1 MTRRNR
7 RKLTCAVGQVTPLF
21 SAIMSAGQGVTWVE
35 RPEVQQT
42 TSRKIDNLLAV
53 IIVELFLETG
63 DKTKSGCRTAGHVC
77 IFLSL
82 PSLGVCVCPAILPT
96 CGGLSVPVPPS
107 LWRCIYTVPAMAM
120 IMRCVTTRAGGRTGN
135 LSHELNLAPL
145 CHAQLLVPRVF
156 SHSTNIL
163 PTRLLG
169 QLIYIVCVSK
179 TQYLVT

>member
-1 MTRRNR
+1 M
-7 RKLTCAVGQVTPLF
+7 
-21 SAIMSAGQGVTWVE
+21 E

-53 IIVELFLETG
+53 IIELSDFFLETIVVTRLNQG
-63 DKTKSGCRTAGHVC
+63 VG
-77 IFLSL
+77 L
-82 PSLGVCVCPAILPT
+82 PDMSISFSHSRHSVCVCPAILPT

-145 CHAQLLVPRVF
+145 CHAQLLVPVSSVTQRIFYPLGF
-156 SHSTNIL
+156 SVSFL
-163 PTRLLG
+163 YA
-169 QLIYIVCVSK
+169 IYIYSMCV
-179 TQYLVT
+179 